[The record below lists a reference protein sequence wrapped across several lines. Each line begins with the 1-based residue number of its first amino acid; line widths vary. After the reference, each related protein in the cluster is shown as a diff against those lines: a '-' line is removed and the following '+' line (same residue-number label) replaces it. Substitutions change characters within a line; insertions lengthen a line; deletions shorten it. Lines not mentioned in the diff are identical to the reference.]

1 MPNST
6 ISELTLE
13 SLLEFPNGRTFD
25 FAFNDLKTVKG
36 SSMNNEK
43 KFKNIEKLILGQ
55 NSSMM
60 IEDGSLDGFYS
71 LKKIDLR
78 GNGILGTVKDQIINF
93 DQKLLILIKSYES
106 CSYSKDSK
114 LEHLLRRKFHSNVWF
129 WFRFG
134 LQNKNL

>member
-93 DQKLLILIKSYES
+93 DQKLLILLI
-106 CSYSKDSK
+106 
-114 LEHLLRRKFHSNVWF
+114 F
-129 WFRFG
+129 
-134 LQNKNL
+134 